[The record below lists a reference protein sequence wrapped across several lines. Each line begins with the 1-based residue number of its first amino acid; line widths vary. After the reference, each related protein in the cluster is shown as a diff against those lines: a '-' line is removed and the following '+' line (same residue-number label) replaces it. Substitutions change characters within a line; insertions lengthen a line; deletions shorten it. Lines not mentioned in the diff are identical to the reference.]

1 MLFRGHYRVLLGD
14 RPGSFRLS
22 TEDNGISLRE
32 FWRIVDC
39 AEDLSWAVVHYAGAA
54 RSVGQSYTGSL
65 LLSPDGTV
73 PPKAPKERIR
83 KAFEKAPGKGEV
95 RIWRFCKDCVS
106 LFGCCLY
113 FVWTFSVFR
122 MLGSSFFGV

>member
-1 MLFRGHYRVLLGD
+1 MFRGHYRVLLGD
-14 RPGSFRLS
+14 LPGSFRLS

-65 LLSPDGTV
+65 LLSRDGNV

-83 KAFEKAPGKGEV
+83 KAFEKAMTGGRGANFV
-95 RIWRFCKDCVS
+95 SGFCEFVWV
-106 LFGCCLY
+106 LFG
-113 FVWTFSVFR
+113 F
-122 MLGSSFFGV
+122 

>member
-14 RPGSFRLS
+14 LPGSFRLS

-32 FWRIVDC
+32 FWRSVDC

-65 LLSPDGTV
+65 LLSRDGNV

-83 KAFEKAPGKGEV
+83 KAFEKARG
-95 RIWRFCKDCVS
+95 
-106 LFGCCLY
+106 
-113 FVWTFSVFR
+113 
-122 MLGSSFFGV
+122 